1 MSEERN
7 QILEMLA
14 EGKITVEETARLLDA
29 VNQNATE
36 TTETGEPPTAGKKPK
51 FLYVQVEGGQGSKH
65 ENVNIKIPIM
75 ILKAGMKLG
84 SLMPDKA
91 REKINSRLGEKG
103 IDLDLSK
110 LASEDIDLIVAAL
123 SESSIDVHADDEK
136 IRIYCA

>member
-1 MSEERN
+1 MSEERK

-29 VNQNATE
+29 VKQNTTE
-36 TTETGEPPTAGKKPK
+36 TTEAHEPPAGSKKPK
-51 FLYVQVEGGQGSKH
+51 FFHVQVESNQGSKH

-91 REKINSRLGEKG
+91 KDMFSSHLGEKG
-103 IDLDLSK
+103 INLDLGK
-110 LASEDIDLIVAAL
+110 LDSEGIDLVVAAL
-123 SESSIDVHADDEK
+123 CESSIDIDADNEK
-136 IRIYCA
+136 VRIYCA

>member
-1 MSEERN
+1 MTEERK

-36 TTETGEPPTAGKKPK
+36 TTEANAQPTSGKKPK
-51 FLYVQVEGGQGSKH
+51 FLYVQVEGCQGSKH

-84 SLMPDKA
+84 SLMPDSAKA
-91 REKINSRLGEKG
+91 KFSTHLGEKG
-103 IDLDLSK
+103 INLDLGK
-110 LASEDIDLIVAAL
+110 LGSEDIDLLVAAL
-123 SESSIDVHADDEK
+123 SENSIDVHADNEK
-136 IRIYCA
+136 VRIYCA